1 MTSHQFCTQGWLK
14 ESARIY
20 KSKPDAKDKLKKL
33 TAKICYRV
41 KSDPDWCIR
50 EDIIFCS
57 FFEKG
62 ELRMLNFFTE
72 DEAFQAA
79 EYLMA
84 ATPQTWKRILRK
96 QRDFVTDF
104 TLGKINLELGT
115 KMKMLEMAFHVNDIF
130 DFFTQIDLQF
140 PDEMSADELK
150 KYRSKMETLLQVRDP
165 P

>member
-1 MTSHQFCTQGWLK
+1 MTAHQFCTPEWLK
-14 ESARIY
+14 ESALIY
-20 KSKPDAKDKLKKL
+20 KAKPDANDKLKKL

-62 ELRMLNFFTE
+62 ELRTLNFFTE

-84 ATPQTWKRILRK
+84 ATPQTWKKILRK
-96 QRDFVTDF
+96 KRDFVTDF
-104 TLGKINLELGT
+104 ILGKINLELGT
-115 KMKMLEMAFHVNDIF
+115 KVSMLELALYAHNILDCL
-130 DFFTQIDLQF
+130 TQVDLQF

-150 KYRSKMETLLQVRDP
+150 TYQSKMKTFRYAKDA
-165 P
+165 